1 MNEIEIDV
9 TTTYVEQESDLTEG
23 RYVFAY
29 TITIKNNG
37 DKNAQLMNRHWFI
50 TDGEGSRQEVHG
62 PGVVGQQPTIKPG
75 EAFRYTS
82 GAVIETIFATMEGYY
97 EFRDESGLEDRVQIP
112 LFTLS
117 LPNAIH

>member
-1 MNEIEIDV
+1 MNDIEIDV
-9 TTTYVEQESDLTEG
+9 ATTYVEHESDTTSG

-50 TDGEGSRQEVHG
+50 TDGDGSCQEVHG
-62 PGVVGQQPTIKPG
+62 PGVVGKQPTIRPN

-82 GAVIETIFATMEGYY
+82 GAVIETVFATMEGYY
-97 EFRDESGLEDRVQIP
+97 EFLGESGSEFRVQIP

-117 LPNAIH
+117 LPNTIH

>member
-82 GAVIETIFATMEGYY
+82 GAVIETVFATMEGYY
-97 EFRDESGLEDRVQIP
+97 EFRDESGLEVRVQIP

>member
-37 DKNAQLMNRHWFI
+37 DKSAQLMNRHWFI
-50 TDGEGSRQEVHG
+50 TDGEGSCQEVHG
-62 PGVVGQQPTIKPG
+62 PGVVGQQPMIKPG

-82 GAVIETIFATMEGYY
+82 GAVIETVFATMEGYY
-97 EFRDESGLEDRVQIP
+97 EFRDESGLEVRVQIP